1 MDCVAERPMVLAG
14 LDHQGI
20 LAGLARRSA
29 PQRVPAT
36 FAASLRQTLSVLDDV
51 MRPSG
56 ITPVSDTPSPFGPLI
71 IAPFDRQWHFRR
83 CDARLATSDH
93 LEVRVFRDE
102 EWVKLAVVIT
112 HTAFDFGPLGK
123 TTTSIGFDKTLSYKE
138 YTQVRGSVF
147 FNEAELTQVVDRD
160 AELRRRVTWDGYRAL
175 LENVKDEEVVPS
187 IFKTSTA
194 LVKTPTALVKTP
206 TALVK
211 TPTALVKV
219 DYSIKTSAGLDTV
232 VIKNAMDMMGSM
244 SILAA
249 VGVLCVGTAEREKR
263 EKWSTLLDTR
273 PVYHR
278 MVQST
283 GVDMDVCFN
292 TPWAP
297 SMDMDMLTESLALA
311 HIKRPLGV
319 TFSLSSELIP
329 YQTKIK
335 TVLLK
340 AKHPTTKLSKA
351 NLPKNKRPRSLR
363 WRASPSL
370 VPPFLEI

>member
-1 MDCVAERPMVLAG
+1 MTERPMVLVG
-14 LDHQGI
+14 LDHQGV

-51 MRPSG
+51 MHPSG

-71 IAPFDRQWHFRR
+71 VAPFDRQWHFRR
-83 CDARLATSDH
+83 CDEWLATSDH

-147 FNEAELTQVVDRD
+147 FNEAELTQVV
-160 AELRRRVTWDGYRAL
+160 
-175 LENVKDEEVVPS
+175 PS
-187 IFKTSTA
+187 IF
-194 LVKTPTALVKTP
+194 KTP

-232 VIKNAMDMMGSM
+232 VIKNAMDMM
-244 SILAA
+244 
-249 VGVLCVGTAEREKR
+249 
-263 EKWSTLLDTR
+263 
-273 PVYHR
+273 
-278 MVQST
+278 
-283 GVDMDVCFN
+283 
-292 TPWAP
+292 
-297 SMDMDMLTESLALA
+297 DMLTERLALA

-329 YQTKIK
+329 YQTKTK
-335 TVLLK
+335 TTLLK
-340 AKHPTTKLSKA
+340 AKHPKTKLSKA
-351 NLPKNKRPRSLR
+351 NPPKNKRSHSLR
-363 WRASPSL
+363 WRPYPLAACASPSV